1 MGVEVGGG
9 GEEDVQGGGFGELAE
24 VGVVCPEEFD
34 RLYLAAE
41 AQTAA
46 VGLQALFD
54 MREDFDTY
62 ATVFELD
69 AGDDAPDGFAVFR
82 HLFTLL
88 LRKTVGN
95 RDVAAVAFVDL
106 FHPAAEKPAVG

>member
-24 VGVVCPEEFD
+24 VGVVRPEEID
-34 RLYLAAE
+34 RLYLTAE
-41 AQTAA
+41 TQAAA

-54 MREDFDTY
+54 ARQDFDAY
-62 ATVFELD
+62 AAVLELD
-69 AGDDAPDGFAVFR
+69 AGDDAPDGFGVFR
-82 HLFTLL
+82 HLFALL
-88 LRKTVGN
+88 LRKAVGN

-106 FHPAAEKPAVG
+106 FHPASEKPAVG